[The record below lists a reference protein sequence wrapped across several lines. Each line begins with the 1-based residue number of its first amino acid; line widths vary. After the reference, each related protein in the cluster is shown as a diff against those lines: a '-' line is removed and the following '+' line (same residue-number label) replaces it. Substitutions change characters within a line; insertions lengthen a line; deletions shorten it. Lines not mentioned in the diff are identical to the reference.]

1 MPEKS
6 KKNAET
12 YECQL
17 CSFVCGKR
25 SNYYN
30 HLSTRKHARKQN
42 GNMVE
47 TDFIEK
53 NAVLP
58 GATKN
63 AASLPGYPPTSV
75 KANACKTCGKS
86 YKCRSGL
93 WKHRKHCFLEIM
105 PYTDSLALLD
115 TPGGELLPHAEP
127 HFQEPATNAD
137 VIRLIMDLVK
147 ENQEI
152 KELLMKQNEKLA
164 EYRPVIIQQQ
174 ITNNTHISLNVFL
187 QEKCKDAINMSEFVE
202 NLNIE
207 MGDLETVG
215 RVGYVEGISRIIVN
229 ELNRLDIYTRPIHC
243 TDKKRETIY
252 IKDHDEWMRDTETKE
267 YTKRVIE
274 RISNKN
280 LNKIPE
286 WRRQHPAAEIMD
298 TKECEM
304 NMNIMIHSLGGLG
317 GTTADKTA
325 KNQEKIIKM
334 LANSVFIDKMAL
346 ETAT

>member
-1 MPEKS
+1 MPEKCQ
-6 KKNAET
+6 KNAKT
-12 YECQL
+12 YECRL
-17 CSFVCGKR
+17 CSFVCCKR

-42 GNMVE
+42 GNIVE
-47 TDFIEK
+47 TDFTEK

-58 GATKN
+58 GDPQN
-63 AASLPGYPPTSV
+63 AGGFPAFPPTIV
-75 KANACKTCGKS
+75 EAHLCKTCGKS

-93 WKHRKHCFLEIM
+93 WKHRKQCFLEIV
-105 PYTDSLALLD
+105 PYTDSLSTVD
-115 TPGGELLPHAEP
+115 TKETVP
-127 HFQEPATNAD
+127 FQEPASNAD

-252 IKDHDEWMRDTETKE
+252 IKDHDEWTRDTETKE

-298 TKECEM
+298 TKECQM

-334 LANSVFIDKMAL
+334 LANSVFIDKMSL